1 MNAFLENLNR
11 NISIRIDGNTLRND
25 LGAQRDSYKSFRNRA
40 IVLTVLHADI
50 QADIVG
56 IS

>member
-1 MNAFLENLNR
+1 MNAFLENLYG
-11 NISIRIDGNTLRND
+11 NISIRIDGNALCND
-25 LGAQRDSYKSFRNRA
+25 LGAQSDSYKSFRNRA

>member
-25 LGAQRDSYKSFRNRA
+25 LGPKSDSYKSFRNRA

>member
-1 MNAFLENLNR
+1 MNAFLENWNGS
-11 NISIRIDGNTLRND
+11 ISINIDGNALSND
-25 LGAQRDSYKSFRNRA
+25 LSPKSDSYISFRNRA

-50 QADIVG
+50 QAEKVG

>member
-1 MNAFLENLNR
+1 MNAFLENLNGG
-11 NISIRIDGNTLRND
+11 ISINIDGNALSND
-25 LGAQRDSYKSFRNRA
+25 LGPKSDSYISFRNRA